1 MALSLL
7 RRALTW
13 CAGQGLDARPALR
26 RARLKLRPGSP
37 PVPGLVSIIL
47 PVRNRAGSIGKA
59 VASVLAQSYLNWEL
73 LILDDGS
80 TDGTD
85 EALRPHLRHPRILY
99 FRLPPRGAAAAR
111 NTGLR
116 LARGALIAYLD
127 SDNEW
132 EPDFLQGM
140 VPAFGNPAVQSA
152 YGILLTPAGEAFEPF
167 DRARLLLG
175 NHIDLNIFLH
185 RRDLFTRHGGFDES
199 LARLLDWDLV
209 LRYTEGSPALPVPVR
224 GAHYRTDAA
233 NRISEAECY
242 GTAYQHVRAKWHV
255 GGAKLRVLYALSQY
269 PQASA
274 TYIEAEIA
282 WMRRQGVH
290 VEVWSDLVPCT
301 SYPSHVPV
309 HHGTLRQAIAAARPD
324 IVHSHWLGAA
334 DIFAPDIAVSGL
346 KLTARSHGFDALDGT
361 ARAVLAHPNT
371 AHLYLYPHHAAA
383 AGLAESE
390 RVRLIWPGFD
400 TSLISPAAV
409 PRDKRLVLRAAAGLP
424 AKDLPLFMELA
435 KRLPSH
441 RFVLAVAACTY
452 KENYIAELLAL
463 RREMASPVEL
473 HINMKHEEVLAL
485 TQQAGIY
492 LHTALPPDGP
502 LGTPLGMPISIAEAM
517 ASGCHVITR
526 NFPDFCA
533 YTGEAGAA
541 YGNIDDAEAL
551 IAATVDWSEEQWQ
564 TASRRARE
572 RGWSLFTGEAS
583 YYRIYR
589 DWLEIAAAGKPGTA
603 GLPGQFC
610 SATSTSA

>member
-7 RRALTW
+7 RHALDW

-26 RARLKLRPGSP
+26 RARLKLRRGSP

-47 PVRNRAGSIGKA
+47 PVRNRAGRIGKA
-59 VASVLAQSYLNWEL
+59 ASSVLAQSYRNWEL

-80 TDGTD
+80 ADSTH
-85 EALRPHLRHPRILY
+85 EALRPYLRHPRILY

-111 NTGLR
+111 NSGLS
-116 LARGALIAYLD
+116 LARGGLIAYLD

-140 VPAFGNPAVQSA
+140 VPAFDDPAVQSA
-152 YGILLTPAGEAFEPF
+152 YGILLTAAGETFEPF
-167 DRARLLLG
+167 DRERLLVG

-209 LRYTEGSPALPVPVR
+209 LRYTQDSPALPVPVR
-224 GAHYRTDAA
+224 GAYYRTDTA

-242 GTAYQHVRAKWHV
+242 GTAYQHVRAKWRV

-269 PQASA
+269 PQASE

-301 SYPSHVPV
+301 PHASHVPV
-309 HHGTLRQAIAAARPD
+309 HNGSLQQAIDAAQPD
-324 IVHSHWLGAA
+324 IVHSHWLNVAGTFAA
-334 DIFAPDIAVSGL
+334 DIAASGL
-346 KLTARSHGFDALDGT
+346 PLTARSHGFDMLDGAT
-361 ARAVLAHPNT
+361 QAVLAHPNMP
-371 AHLYLYPHHAAA
+371 HLYLYPHHAAA
-383 AGLAESE
+383 AGLAESK

-400 TSLISPAAV
+400 TSLISPAAT
-409 PRDKRLVLRAAAGLP
+409 PRDKQLVLRAAAGLP
-424 AKDLPLFMELA
+424 SKDLPLFMELA
-435 KRLPSH
+435 KRFPSH
-441 RFVLAVAACTY
+441 RFVLAVVACTY
-452 KENYIAELLAL
+452 RENYIAELLAL
-463 RREMASPVEL
+463 RREMKSPVEL
-473 HINMKHEEVLAL
+473 CINMKHEEVLTL
-485 TQQAGIY
+485 MKRAGIY
-492 LHTALPPDGP
+492 LHTALPPDEP

-517 ASGCHVITR
+517 ASGCYVITR
-526 NFPDFCA
+526 NFPDFQS

-541 YGNIDDAEAL
+541 YGDIEEAEAL
-551 IAATVDWSEEQWQ
+551 IAATAGWSEEQWRV
-564 TASRRARE
+564 ASRRARE

-589 DWLEIAAAGKPGTA
+589 DWLEIAAARQDVAAPPALA
-603 GLPGQFC
+603 GQPAG
-610 SATSTSA
+610 